1 MRESFVMYTRNLKV
15 AMRLSDAQLGQM
27 VRAIYAKASDQA
39 APALDPV
46 TDILFGVISEQM
58 DVDADRYEQVV
69 QKRKEGGKLGGRPSK
84 SKEPEEDKNLK
95 VTEKPQGL
103 EKTLREEKNP
113 CNDMKCN
120 EMNCNDMSCSE
131 GIDKN
136 HKKKAEPKPQE
147 PTPTPIPTESDPE
160 ISFKYGE
167 FQNVILTDLE
177 HKRLIEK
184 YGTRAT
190 DEYIERLSSYM
201 ETSGKTYK
209 GKHASVISQ
218 WMRKDN
224 VPALSTPLSP
234 TSDLYARA
242 AKMLEGRGA

>member
-58 DVDADRYEQVV
+58 DVDADKYEQVV
-69 QKRKEGGKLGGRPSK
+69 QKRKDGGKLGGRPPK
-84 SKEPEEDKNLK
+84 EKEPEEDKNLK
-95 VTEKPQGL
+95 VSEKPKGL
-103 EKTLREEKNP
+103 EKTIRQEKNP

-120 EMNCNDMSCSE
+120 DLNCNDMSCSE
-131 GIDKN
+131 GIDNN
-136 HKKKAEPKPQE
+136 HKKEPKAQ
-147 PTPTPIPTESDPE
+147 PTPTPNTVDSDPE
-160 ISFKYGE
+160 IPFRYGE
-167 FQNVILTDLE
+167 SQNVILTDME
-177 HKRLIEK
+177 HKRLVEK

-190 DEYIERLSSYM
+190 DEYIERLSAYM
-201 ETSGKTYK
+201 DTSGKQYQ
-209 GKHASVISQ
+209 GKHFSVLQQ

-224 VPALSTPLSP
+224 VPQVSAPISP
-234 TSDLYARA
+234 SSDLYARA
-242 AKMLEGRGA
+242 LKMMEDHSA